1 MPVEGRG
8 LGSGLMQEASEGAE
22 IGQPSNSGKCSE
34 TADGVTRESEDGSRV
49 SLLRAVRQDL
59 NSTASG
65 LSSKASV
72 NVTENPAPAPAPA
85 ASGGGGGGAL
95 SPLSLVFLAGIFA
108 LRRRPLSLN

>member
-8 LGSGLMQEASEGAE
+8 LGSGLTQEASEGAE

-59 NSTASG
+59 PGGHPGVRLCPVLLEQGRTGSRWTG
-65 LSSKASV
+65 LLGHREV
-72 NVTENPAPAPAPA
+72 RGA
-85 ASGGGGGGAL
+85 AMA
-95 SPLSLVFLAGIFA
+95 
-108 LRRRPLSLN
+108 RRTGDSAQE